1 MTNVEKVVLPQHG
14 ISLVVI
20 SYNDFEYNKKKR
32 IIRNKTNDLKV
43 VFEKVQT
50 YI

>member
-1 MTNVEKVVLPQHG
+1 MIKKKKIVKNK
-14 ISLVVI
+14 
-20 SYNDFEYNKKKR
+20 YNKKKR